1 MNDISPETAQK
12 CGFPDFFF
20 VYFIVICVIDYIS
33 QVGGEYCGE
42 IFEIVYGLCRSC
54 VVVLKVSFSISSL
67 VTDLLLLLSSIC
79 YWKPGHMPRP
89 EPTR

>member
-54 VVVLKVSFSISSL
+54 VVVLEVSFLIFLFLEKLCSKEREKKG
-67 VTDLLLLLSSIC
+67 LLHKKLCI
-79 YWKPGHMPRP
+79 
-89 EPTR
+89 

>member
-1 MNDISPETAQK
+1 MNDISPETAQE

-54 VVVLKVSFSISSL
+54 VVVLKVSFSISSFGEKL
-67 VTDLLLLLSSIC
+67 CSRKVEKMGPLHKNLCI
-79 YWKPGHMPRP
+79 
-89 EPTR
+89 